1 MGAEIIVDNDNFG
14 RINFQESSMSVF
26 LYDNVTIGF
35 TNINVGRVKARKS
48 KRIGISLQVR
58 ANGQLNHSKGNL
70 SSDINSRMVELTSF
84 GEFRGKV
91 KAMKIMSSHKTSVMN
106 CTMNLNLTSIAI
118 QDLICS

>member
-1 MGAEIIVDNDNFG
+1 MGAEIIIDNDNFG
-14 RINFQESSMSVF
+14 RINFQESSMSIF

-35 TNINVGRVKARKS
+35 ANINVGRVEGRKS

-58 ANGQLNHSKGNL
+58 TNGLNHSNGNL

-91 KAMKIMSSHKTSVMN
+91 KAMNIMSSHKTSVMN
-106 CTMNLNLTSIAI
+106 CTMNLNLTSQAI
-118 QDLICS
+118 QDLLCS